1 MLDYGE
7 KTLKRFDTIKDQTSR
22 VLGGGVANRWYHAA
36 TYNKAATAQYQQA
49 AQFTHTNIT
58 RGMQCVSTRLRNVE
72 RYLDSQPHLG
82 GIQARLL
89 RMAKVNEADMRKSVT
104 KLVKD
109 ADRFVGQKP
118 TWER

>member
-1 MLDYGE
+1 MLHTD
-7 KTLKRFDTIKDQTSR
+7 
-22 VLGGGVANRWYHAA
+22 
-36 TYNKAATAQYQQA
+36 KAAVAQYQQA
-49 AQFTHTNIT
+49 AHFTHTQLAECNCVCVTLDSIYCKHLMNANCYLLQHLSHIINI
-58 RGMQCVSTRLRNVE
+58 RSTRLRNVE

-89 RMAKVNEADMRKSVT
+89 RMAKVSEADMRKSVT